1 MSSIKDP
8 SGNIHPGNAT
18 SKWKVHHVSV
28 SMHFILEEEDSH
40 GHLGLWKVHVFS
52 IRPKVSFAPPYLK
65 QQLPPGDIE
74 RQHRDDASNCGGGKV
89 IPCGQ
94 TAPACWQQSTVGVI
108 GVVLLGI
115 RYTDLKV
122 FKE

>member
-1 MSSIKDP
+1 MAILVYGKLMIFP
-8 SGNIHPGNAT
+8 FGPKFHLHP
-18 SKWKVHHVSV
+18 
-28 SMHFILEEEDSH
+28 
-40 GHLGLWKVHVFS
+40 
-52 IRPKVSFAPPYLK
+52 K

-94 TAPACWQQSTVGVI
+94 TAPACWQSTVGVI

-115 RYTDLKV
+115 RFTDLKV